1 MKMTKIYLLHC
12 SFLLYLFFEGGG
24 EKSSLIQKLK
34 MAEAFGLMAWK
45 AEKIA
50 IKYAEIRI
58 LQISLKTC
66 LFIDRTKQQ
75 QNPSK

>member
-1 MKMTKIYLLHC
+1 
-12 SFLLYLFFEGGG
+12 
-24 EKSSLIQKLK
+24 
-34 MAEAFGLMAWK
+34 MAEPFGLMAWK

-66 LFIDRTKQQ
+66 LFIDRTK
-75 QNPSK
+75 